1 MAGPT
6 AAFTTPNLYQ
16 VHGGGIHVTYST
28 TGFDGK
34 PHFTYQDAQ
43 GSHSFSGDQ
52 IKAVKTPIGDLV
64 TVTIRPTVDSG
75 STSFSLLVPVVNLT
89 GPGHPAPVRTEGITT
104 VHRFSIVPAFNQ
116 GQTELYHVTT
126 MIGMANQVVF

>member
-28 TGFDGK
+28 TGLDGK

-52 IKAVKTPIGDLV
+52 IQVVKTSIGDLV
-64 TVTIRPTVDSG
+64 TVTIRLTIDAG
-75 STSFSLLVPVVNLT
+75 STSFSLLAPSVNLT
-89 GPGHPAPVRTEGITT
+89 GPGHPFPIRTEGITT
-104 VHRFSIVPAFNQ
+104 VHRFSIVPAADQ
-116 GQTELYHVTT
+116 GQTEHYHVTT
-126 MIGMANQVVF
+126 MHGTANHVVF

>member
-28 TGFDGK
+28 TGIDGK

-43 GSHSFSGDQ
+43 GSHNFSGDQ
-52 IKAVKTPIGDLV
+52 INVAKTPIGDLV
-64 TVTIRPTVDSG
+64 TVTIRLTVDSG
-75 STSFSLLVPVVNLT
+75 STTFSLLVPVVNLT
-89 GPGHPAPVRTEGITT
+89 GPGQAAPIRTEGITT
-104 VHRFSIVPAFNQ
+104 VHRFSIVPAFNH
-116 GQTELYHVTT
+116 GQIELYHVTT
-126 MIGMANQVVF
+126 LIGTANQVVF